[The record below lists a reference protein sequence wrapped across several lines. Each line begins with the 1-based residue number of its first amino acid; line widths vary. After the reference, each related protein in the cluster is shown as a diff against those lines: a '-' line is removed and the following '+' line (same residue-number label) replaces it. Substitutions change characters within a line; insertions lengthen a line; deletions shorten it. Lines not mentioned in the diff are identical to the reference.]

1 MPRVLIADD
10 DPDLRTV
17 LRELLVD
24 EGYDVAEASSGVE
37 VQTALAGADQRPDLV
52 VMDVMMPGGKTG
64 IDVLREAGGGQAN
77 PLPVI
82 VMTAHGTSKI
92 AIDAILHGAYDYIT
106 KPFAIDDV
114 AVTV

>member
-17 LRELLVD
+17 LRDLLAD
-24 EGYDVAEASSGVE
+24 EGYDVAEASSGIE

-82 VMTAHGTSKI
+82 VITGHGSSKI
-92 AIDAILHGAYDYIT
+92 AIDAIQHGAYDYI
-106 KPFAIDDV
+106 
-114 AVTV
+114 